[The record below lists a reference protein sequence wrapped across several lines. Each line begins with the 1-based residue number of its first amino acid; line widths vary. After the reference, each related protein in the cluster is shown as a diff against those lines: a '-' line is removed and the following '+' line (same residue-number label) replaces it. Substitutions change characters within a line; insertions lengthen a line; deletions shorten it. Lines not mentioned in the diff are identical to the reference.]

1 MAKTNTPKP
10 STPKPSTPKPSTP
23 KPSTPKSIPSHGNG
37 GKITE
42 VNGTGPRRP
51 KK

>member
-1 MAKTNTPKP
+1 MAKTN
-10 STPKPSTPKPSTP
+10 TPKPSTP

-51 KK
+51 NKN